1 MKTVGIIGGTG
12 PESTIAYYRQIIA
25 GYRARKADGNYPSL
39 IINSIDLKKLLDL
52 AAAGHLEELTT
63 YLLDE
68 VRKLAAAGADFGI
81 LAAVTPHLV
90 FDALAA
96 QSPIPLIS
104 IVEVTR
110 DAAAA
115 LGLKRLGIFGTRFA
129 MEATFFPNVLQKSG
143 IAVVL
148 PAPEERNFIHEKY
161 LGELVNGILLPET
174 RIGLL
179 KIVSRMKTE
188 EHIDGLILGG
198 TELPLILP
206 KAKYEGI
213 LFLDTTKLHVERIVE
228 QLLS

>member
-25 GYRARKADGNYPSL
+25 GYRARKADGSYPSL

-52 AAAGHLEELTT
+52 AAASRLQELTL

-90 FDALAA
+90 FDMLAA
-96 QSPIPLIS
+96 KSPIPLIS

-115 LGLKRLGIFGTRFA
+115 LGLKRLGIFGTRFT
-129 MEATFFPNVLQKSG
+129 MEAAFFPEVLQKSG
-143 IAVVL
+143 IAVAL
-148 PAPEERNFIHEKY
+148 PTHEERNFIHEKY
-161 LGELVNGILLPET
+161 LSELVNGILLPET
-174 RIGLL
+174 RAGLL
-179 KIVSRMKTE
+179 KIVSHMKTAD
-188 EHIDGLILGG
+188 HIDGLILGG
-198 TELPLILP
+198 TELPLILTE
-206 KAKYEGI
+206 ASYEGI
-213 LFLDTTKLHVERIVE
+213 PFLDTTKLQVERVVE

>member
-25 GYRARKADGNYPSL
+25 GYRARKADGSYPSL

-52 AAAGHLEELTT
+52 AAAGHLGELTT

-68 VRKLAAAGADFGI
+68 VRKLASAGADFGI

-90 FDALAA
+90 FDPLAA

-115 LGLKRLGIFGTRFA
+115 LGLKRLGIFGTRFT
-129 MEATFFPNVLQKSG
+129 MEATFFPEVRRKFG

-148 PAPEERNFIHEKY
+148 PMLEERDFINEKY
-161 LGELVNGILLPET
+161 LGELVNGVLLPET
-174 RIGLL
+174 RAGFL
-179 KIVSRMKTE
+179 KIINRLKTE

-198 TELPLILP
+198 TELTLALP
-206 KAKYEGI
+206 QETYEGI
-213 LFLDTTKLHVERIVE
+213 PFLDTTKVHVERIVE